1 MSQATQQSL
10 VPRKGQSDI
19 TQITQNGVMEGVA
32 ISREIAAIQGKIFMA
47 KQFPRNVDQAIRD
60 IKAACSRPGLASVA
74 VYSYPKGNQQV
85 EGASIRL
92 ARTLAQSWGNMDY
105 GIRELEQ
112 NDGESK
118 VEAYAWDLETNTSES
133 RTFTVPHM
141 LHTKNGDRKLTDP
154 RDIYETVANS
164 GARRLR
170 ACILSIIPDDI
181 VDMAVEECSK
191 TMVANTK
198 SDEKTV
204 TALVDSFSQYNV
216 NPKMIEA
223 RIGRKLS
230 AITAMQVSDLRKV
243 YMSLRDGIGTVD
255 KFFDTSIAPEQESLA
270 GKNSPNPEQ
279 QQASDDPFSGGGL

>member
-10 VPRKGQSDI
+10 VPNKRQSDI
-19 TQITQNGVMEGVA
+19 QQIAPNGVMEGIA

-47 KQFPRNVDQAIRD
+47 KQFPRNVDQAMRN
-60 IKAACSRPGLASVA
+60 IKSACGRPGLAALA
-74 VYSYPKGNQQV
+74 VYSYPKGGQQV

-92 ARTLAQSWGNMDY
+92 AEALAQSWGNMDF

-112 NDGESK
+112 TDGESK

-133 RTFTVPHM
+133 KTFTVPHV

-170 ACILSIIPDDI
+170 ACILAIIPGDI

-198 SDEKTV
+198 SDKETV
-204 TALVDSFSQYNV
+204 DALVETFRQFGV
-216 NPKMIEA
+216 NTKMIET
-223 RIGRKLS
+223 RINRNLD
-230 AITAMQVSDLRKV
+230 AITAIQVSDLRKV

-255 KFFDTSIAPEQESLA
+255 KFFDMSIAQEQERL
-270 GKNSPNPEQ
+270 GKNSPSKQEKPDE
-279 QQASDDPFSGGGL
+279 SDDPFASGGL